1 MISSHYYFFNPLIMR
16 SLNKVMLM
24 GHLGADVDLR
34 QTKSGLPVA
43 SFPIAINRNVQGEDG
58 KTETVDYHKIVVW
71 GKFSEVCEKFLAKGA
86 AVYVEGKLMNR
97 SYDDKDGNKQYKTEV
112 IADNV
117 NFLTFK
123 KSKSGDKSVELEPI
137 EKK

>member
-1 MISSHYYFFNPLIMR
+1 MK

-43 SFPIAINRNVQGEDG
+43 SFPIAINRKIQGEEG
-58 KTETVDYHKIVVW
+58 KTETVDYHKVVIW
-71 GKFSEVCEKFLAKGA
+71 GKFADVCSQYLAKGA
-86 AVYVEGKLMNR
+86 AVYVEGRLVNR
-97 SYDDKDGNKQYKTEV
+97 SFEDKDKKKHYKTEIV
-112 IADNV
+112 ADNI

-123 KSKSGDKSVELEPI
+123 NGKDGNKGIELEPI
-137 EKK
+137 EKE

>member
-1 MISSHYYFFNPLIMR
+1 MR

-43 SFPIAINRNVQGEDG
+43 SFPLAINRNVQGEDG
-58 KTETVDYHKIVVW
+58 KTEAVDYHKVVVW
-71 GKFSEVCEKFLAKGA
+71 GKFAEVCGKYLAKGA
-86 AVYVEGKLMNR
+86 AVYVEGRLINR
-97 SYDDKDGNKQYKTEV
+97 SFEDKEKAKHFRTEV
-112 IADNV
+112 VADNV

-123 KSKSGDKSVELEPI
+123 KSRVGEEKGVELE
-137 EKK
+137 EVKEVKKKK